1 MSAVYPQVVLDSL
14 TYVSTGKVV
23 GCKRSQP
30 CVSWTLMAQSP
41 SEYVR
46 QLLERLRPDRRMSLA
61 IGLGAAACF
70 GLSYYDALYEME
82 LRDTTLP
89 PNAVRR
95 LPDGRV
101 LLRDGSISGT

>member
-1 MSAVYPQVVLDSL
+1 
-14 TYVSTGKVV
+14 
-23 GCKRSQP
+23 
-30 CVSWTLMAQSP
+30 MAQSP

-61 IGLGAAACF
+61 IGIGAAACF

-89 PNAVRR
+89 PNAVRHTSTLDPHWFCTCSAR
-95 LPDGRV
+95 IVHRPHSAIALAPPP
-101 LLRDGSISGT
+101 L

>member
-1 MSAVYPQVVLDSL
+1 MQPTAETCEPRRMTAPQSASD
-14 TYVSTGKVV
+14 
-23 GCKRSQP
+23 
-30 CVSWTLMAQSP
+30 
-41 SEYVR
+41 YVR

-70 GLSYYDALYEME
+70 GLSYYDALTDME

-101 LLRDGSISGT
+101 LLRDGSISGK

>member
-1 MSAVYPQVVLDSL
+1 MTVMV
-14 TYVSTGKVV
+14 
-23 GCKRSQP
+23 
-30 CVSWTLMAQSP
+30 QSP

-61 IGLGAAACF
+61 IGIGAAACF